1 MQQAKVSDT
10 SEAFGQDIKQQ
21 APEELRSWEALDHLL
36 ACVVF
41 DPIGDDPLAVA
52 KDILL
57 RDHSAIEVAT
67 EIDQCPISSPNR
79 LTVNHPFLW
88 QSLLGFQSKR
98 LDPS

>member
-1 MQQAKVSDT
+1 M
-10 SEAFGQDIKQQ
+10 EQQ

-41 DPIGDDPLAVA
+41 DPKGDDPLAVA

-57 RDHSAIEVAT
+57 RDHTTIEIAT
-67 EIDQCPISSPNR
+67 EIDQCPISSTNR
-79 LTVNHPFLW
+79 LAVNHPFLW
-88 QSLLGFQSKR
+88 QSLLDSQSKS